1 MGLVNAFFGNLN
13 TITLNNFPNKEEYTS
28 FRGDSIYTGFYTNSV
43 NNVERDLAVRKF
55 VEI

>member
-1 MGLVNAFFGNLN
+1 M
-13 TITLNNFPNKEEYTS
+13 NNFPNKVGYTS